1 MLHNDK
7 ATTADD
13 QIVTLNL
20 AGHSCNFVSV
30 PLLED
35 EEKVQDNLEGFM
47 YQAPGYSDLLDY
59 PMFYEEALLSPSA
72 EANSNAEKYLN
83 SEFKQVLRQ
92 VRKNPHIQA
101 VLALATISST
111 LLHIVPSKSYPIEAV
126 LEISVSFAKSAHLMD
141 IFSFDKS

>member
-101 VLALATISST
+101 VL
-111 LLHIVPSKSYPIEAV
+111 
-126 LEISVSFAKSAHLMD
+126 EISVSFAKSAHLMD
-141 IFSFDKS
+141 IFSFDKSGDFSIWSYFFNNIQDP